1 MRKEHCVSGLR
12 KEVARM
18 NREMLYR
25 MKMAGEYQR
34 KAIRALFPEKMGG
47 HLDVIEKEIKMMAAE
62 IAADAVRECRK
73 NDVCEGT
80 QDREKSSNVKKVDI
94 L

>member
-1 MRKEHCVSGLR
+1 MGHCVFSLR

-18 NREMLYR
+18 SKEMLHR

-34 KAIRALFPEKMGG
+34 KAIHALLPEKVGG
-47 HLDVIEKEIKMMAAE
+47 HLDVIEKEIKIMVME
-62 IAADAVRECRK
+62 IAADVVKEWK
-73 NDVCEGT
+73 ENDACEEAQG
-80 QDREKSSNVKKVDI
+80 REKSSNVKKVDI